1 MRLVEKRVL
10 STALST
16 RQPRVLKQV
25 GKPPPCVKGVG
36 ALQPARVVGEGSGP
50 GQELQRRDHPRC
62 EGPRKAR
69 GAPFLI
75 TAALFAATILAKEI
89 SRSSRY
95 RRLSVIQRFNV
106 LCDRSQIR
114 I

>member
-62 EGPRKAR
+62 EGVTETVATVTLEFPPPGMQA
-69 GAPFLI
+69 GAERPSAPYGLYNAPVVWTVFHSIVMSL
-75 TAALFAATILAKEI
+75 T
-89 SRSSRY
+89 
-95 RRLSVIQRFNV
+95 
-106 LCDRSQIR
+106 
-114 I
+114 